1 MQDGVVWAPVDDV
14 VWVTVYV
21 WPPAVIVPVREDVV
35 GLAATVKAIVP
46 EPDPLAPV
54 VIVIQT
60 ALLTAVHAQPA
71 PAVIETIPEP
81 PSPGTD

>member
-1 MQDGVVWAPVDDV
+1 MQEDV

-35 GLAATVKAIVP
+35 ELAATVNAMVP

-54 VIVIQT
+54 VTVIQA
-60 ALLTAVHAQPA
+60 ALLTAVHVQPA
-71 PAVIETIPEP
+71 PADIETIPEP
-81 PSPGTD
+81 PPPGKDCPADPRA